1 MDNQTIKYITN
12 QMMPFTTAKLRL
24 SKINS
29 KTFDK
34 LTYTDKNNLCRDLI
48 KLTKKNLYTVKYFDS
63 NPTNFII
70 TKKNFIDNFNETL
83 EKYGFEKF
91 DILYVFVYIN
101 KETLR
106 FNVYLKN
113 AQKDSIFETF
123 DFKIL

>member
-12 QMMPFTTAKLRL
+12 QIMPFTTVKLRL

-34 LTYTDKNNLCRDLI
+34 LTYTDKDNLCRDLI

-113 AQKDSIFETF
+113 AQKDSIFEVF
-123 DFKIL
+123 DFKII